1 MIVQYAFI
9 TDQNVLIKIL
19 NEKVI
24 ERTCLSSSEPCLM
37 LREKQE
43 TWRLMMEMMMT
54 KTRAEC
60 FTVMFT
66 VQTNRLMLLIQLMS
80 LQSA

>member
-9 TDQNVLIKIL
+9 TDQNVLIKIF
-19 NEKVI
+19 NEKVN

-37 LREKQE
+37 LSERQE

-80 LQSA
+80 LWSA

>member
-9 TDQNVLIKIL
+9 TDQNVLIKIF
-19 NEKVI
+19 NEKVN

-37 LREKQE
+37 LSERQE
-43 TWRLMMEMMMT
+43 TLRLMMEMMMT
-54 KTRAEC
+54 KIRSEC

-80 LQSA
+80 LWSA

>member
-9 TDQNVLIKIL
+9 TDQNVLIKIF
-19 NEKVI
+19 NEKVV
-24 ERTCLSSSEPCLM
+24 EKKKRTCLSSSEPCLM
-37 LREKQE
+37 LSERQE
-43 TWRLMMEMMMT
+43 TLRLMMEMMMT
-54 KTRAEC
+54 KIRSEC

-80 LQSA
+80 L